1 MNNNSK
7 EVMTITELSIKRP
20 LLITVAFVVMILFGV
35 LGYLGLNYELLPKFD
50 AGVITVRTVYMGA
63 SPQEIESSVTKPIED
78 AISATEGVDIV
89 TSRSMQNMSA
99 ISVQLKNGV
108 DDVNTQQDIERKI
121 NQIKSTLPEDADDP
135 VVNRVST
142 DQFPVVNLSVSAAMT
157 DADLYQMVD
166 EDIVPILSNVSGV
179 GQISVIG
186 GVQRKVKVL
195 LNNYKLDA
203 YKIPVSQVYQALNA
217 AAISLPGGKI
227 TSHEQEFSVWMDADL
242 STADMIRDI
251 VIRENANGS
260 RVQLKDI
267 AEVSDATSTP
277 VTINRINGQNGIG
290 LQIYKTNN
298 ANAVE
303 VSEGVKEKLEDLKGE
318 YSSKEFAYEI
328 ASDQSDFTLSA
339 ADAVVHDLFLA
350 VIIVSFVMLLFL
362 HSLRSSLFVL
372 VAIPSALIPTFIMMN
387 VFGFSLNLM
396 TLTALSLVV
405 GILVDDSIVILENIF
420 RHLEMGKDKVQAAIE
435 GRSEIGFTAVAIT
448 MVDLVV
454 FIPLAF
460 TTGLIGNIIRQFSLT
475 VVFSTLMSLLVSFT
489 LTPLLA
495 AKFGKLIHLSEDN
508 LWGRINL
515 GFERIIDSIKTV
527 YGDMLHWVLHHKR
540 YLLILVIVLIVGS
553 LALVPTGFIG
563 STFIETGDNG
573 QLSLKI
579 ELSSDMSLYQ
589 TNHAMKKA
597 EEVILSHPEV
607 RTAYSLVGT
616 QTTAAGST
624 NNSNWGQI
632 DLTMIDKTERDI
644 NVDNF
649 GRLIRDELEEEIPGI
664 KVTALPIGATGSA
677 NFPIQIVV
685 KGPSLDEVKSS
696 AGKIKD
702 IVVSTPGTDY
712 VDYST
717 QGERKQVQIE
727 PDRDKLSSMGFTT
740 QDIAQYLNLSFN
752 GNDNIKMKEEGDE
765 YEINFIM
772 NDSYK
777 QNVDDVE
784 NLAITNKMGKVVRL
798 SQLADI
804 DVVSA
809 SAVLERTNRLPS
821 MTITSA
827 AVGRPSGSIV
837 ADIQEKIEQTELPS
851 SISIEYL
858 GDQKRQTEAFSSL
871 GAALIIGILLIYFIM
886 VALYESLVYPFV
898 VLFSIPVA
906 TIGAFLALGLTMNN
920 LSIFTISGIIMLL
933 GLVAKNGIL
942 IVDFANHIKEQG
954 LTLTE
959 VVVEAG
965 KERLRPIIMTTVAMI
980 LGMLPLAIS
989 NSLGSEFKS
998 GMAWVL
1004 IGGLSSSLLFTLFLV
1019 PSVYMIV
1026 EKMKIRFSS
1035 KKKTNEV

>member
-1 MNNNSK
+1 
-7 EVMTITELSIKRP
+7 MTITELSIKRP

-121 NQIKSTLPEDADDP
+121 NQIKSTLPEDVDDP

-157 DADLYQMVD
+157 DVDLYQMVD
-166 EDIVPILSNVSGV
+166 KDIVPILSNVSGV

-186 GVQRKVKVL
+186 GVQREVKVL

-217 AAISLPGGKI
+217 AAVSLPGGKI

-242 STADMIRDI
+242 STADMIRDV
-251 VIRENANGS
+251 VIRENSNGS
-260 RVQLKDI
+260 RVQLKDV

-277 VTINRINGQNGIG
+277 VTINRINGHNGIG
-290 LQIYKTNN
+290 LQIFKTNN

-318 YSSKEFAYEI
+318 YSSKGFSYKI

-350 VIIVSFVMLLFL
+350 VLIVSFVMLLFL

-387 VFGFSLNLM
+387 LFGFSLNLM

-420 RHLEMGKDKVQAAIE
+420 RHLEMGKNKVQAAID

-495 AKFGKLIHLSEDN
+495 AKFGKLIHLTKDN

-527 YGDMLHWVLHHKR
+527 YGEMLHWVLHHKR

-589 TNHAMKKA
+589 TNHAMKEA

-624 NNSNWGQI
+624 DNSNWGQI
-632 DLTMIDKTERDI
+632 DLTMVDKTERDI

-649 GRLIRDELEEEIPGI
+649 GRLIRNELEEEIPGI
-664 KVTALPIGATGSA
+664 KVTALPITASGST

-685 KGPSLDEVKSS
+685 KGPSLDEVKSV
-696 AGKIKD
+696 AAKIKD
-702 IVVSTPGTDY
+702 IVISTPGTDY
-712 VDYST
+712 VNYST
-717 QGERKQVQIE
+717 QGDRKQVQIK
-727 PDRDKLSSMGFTT
+727 PDRDKLSSMVFTT
-740 QDIAQYLNLSFN
+740 QDISQYLNLSFN
-752 GNDNIKMKEEGDE
+752 GNDNIKMKEDGDE
-765 YEINFIM
+765 YVINFIM

-777 QNVDDVE
+777 QTVDDIA
-784 NLAITNKMGKVVRL
+784 NLAITNKKGKVVRL
-798 SQLADI
+798 SQLAVI
-804 DVVSA
+804 EVAST

-886 VALYESLVYPFV
+886 VALYESLLYPFV

-965 KERLRPIIMTTVAMI
+965 KERLRPIIMTTFAMI

-1004 IGGLSSSLLFTLFLV
+1004 IGGLSSSLLLTLFLV
-1019 PSVYMIV
+1019 PSVYMVV

-1035 KKKTNEV
+1035 KKKVNEV

>member
-1 MNNNSK
+1 
-7 EVMTITELSIKRP
+7 MTITELSIKRP